1 MCLVSSFNVFGVLG
15 CLKTGHSQHTHW
27 QDEDDAEMELALLE
41 MFKLQGDIDA
51 SSLPKTGKV

>member
-1 MCLVSSFNVFGVLG
+1 
-15 CLKTGHSQHTHW
+15 
-27 QDEDDAEMELALLE
+27 MELALLE